1 MRIFVFLL
9 LRKAFTL
16 VSITLRRNGVA
27 MVLRVRRNKT
37 LNRGKFIPPPN
48 PHTSPP
54 PQLPAR
60 RCSKPPPSAKGIPS
74 HRKARSGAST
84 RAAICREPYP
94 ALSPMGMGGVAS
106 AGERSASAFGP
117 ARARREGRWCR
128 GVRRGGREG
137 GWGKPT
143 LHQVPRRS

>member
-117 ARARREGRWCR
+117 ARAGRDGRGCR
-128 GVRRGGREG
+128 WVRRGRGAG
-137 GWGKPT
+137 GWMG
-143 LHQVPRRS
+143 